1 MICSKCNNEV
11 RPDAKFC
18 DNCGAPVLPLPPP
31 APIELSCLV
40 CGEKIEPGA
49 PFCTKCGMPS
59 VASQTDM
66 TLVLPKKPV
75 PKPEGETDSGA
86 ASEFPTLQ
94 PSDEVT
100 LGVSEEWQNTLNA
113 GDKRSTEPTPAKL
126 IPLGE
131 VTEAYVPRPVV
142 PMSVNASSEETI
154 MVLDTPPAKP
164 GRSAEASKPEGSRSA
179 KATASKP
186 HKSSRSSAERERQKK
201 HSGKKPVKAGNNT
214 VLIGGIAAVVI
225 VVLAAAVAA
234 SWWFKPHRSRKPVEV
249 PAAVSAPAP
258 APGPVAAVSP
268 PAPVAPPPV
277 APPPVQA
284 PIVPAETA
292 AASQP
297 AELPTSDLKTASRP
311 ALIVAPSVSSGTE
324 ASQNADKAAK
334 SEKSETAESAKPV
347 SSAKSSRKQT
357 KAAPKSN
364 QEDNYLRQ
372 IHRQLD
378 RQ

>member
-18 DNCGAPVLPLPPP
+18 DNCGAPVLSLPPP

-40 CGEKIEPGA
+40 CGEKIVPGA

-100 LGVSEEWQNTLNA
+100 LGVSEEWQSTLNA

-142 PMSVNASSEETI
+142 PRSVNASSEETI

-164 GRSAEASKPEGSRSA
+164 ARSAEAPKPEGRRSA
-179 KATASKP
+179 AVASKP
-186 HKSSRSSAERERQKK
+186 HKSSRSSAERERQKR
-201 HSGKKPVKAGNNT
+201 HSGKMPVKTGNNA

-234 SWWFKPHRSRKPVEV
+234 SWWFKPHRSSKPVEV
-249 PAAVSAPAP
+249 PATVSAPAS
-258 APGPVAAVSP
+258 APVTAVSP
-268 PAPVAPPPV
+268 PAPVASPQV
-277 APPPVQA
+277 AQPPVQA

-297 AELPTSDLKTASRP
+297 AEPPTSDLKTTSRP

-324 ASQNADKAAK
+324 ASQDADKAAK

>member
-18 DNCGAPVLPLPPP
+18 DNCGAPVPPLPPP
-31 APIELSCLV
+31 APIDLSCLV

-59 VASQTDM
+59 VASQSDM
-66 TLVLPKKPV
+66 TLILPKKPA
-75 PKPEGETDSGA
+75 PKLEEKTDSGA

-100 LGVSEEWQNTLNA
+100 LGVAEEWQSTLNA
-113 GDKRSTEPTPAKL
+113 GDQRPSVPTSAKP
-126 IPLGE
+126 IPQGE
-131 VTEAYVPRPVV
+131 VTEAYVPPRPVV
-142 PMSVNASSEETI
+142 PRSVGASSDETI

-164 GRSAEASKPEGSRSA
+164 ARSVETARPEEGRPA
-179 KATASKP
+179 KATASRP

-201 HSGKKPVKAGNNT
+201 HSGKTPVKAGNNT
-214 VLIGGIAAVVI
+214 VLIGGIAAAVI
-225 VVLAAAVAA
+225 VLLAAMAVT
-234 SWWFKPHRSRKPVEV
+234 WWFRPHRSRKPVEAPV
-249 PAAVSAPAP
+249 AVSAPAP
-258 APGPVAAVSP
+258 APVAAVSP
-268 PAPVAPPPV
+268 PAPVASSPV
-277 APPPVQA
+277 APPLVQA

-297 AELPTSDLKTASRP
+297 AEPPTSDLKTVSRP
-311 ALIVAPSVSSGTE
+311 ALIVAPSVSSGAE
-324 ASQNADKAAK
+324 ASQDADKTAKTEK
-334 SEKSETAESAKPV
+334 SEKVESAKPA

-364 QEDNYLRQ
+364 QEDDYLRQ

>member
-1 MICSKCNNEV
+1 MICAKCNNEV

-18 DNCGAPVLPLPPP
+18 DNCGAPVPPPPPPP

-59 VASQTDM
+59 VASQSDM
-66 TLVLPKKPV
+66 TLILPKKPV
-75 PKPEGETDSGA
+75 PKPEVGMGSGA

-100 LGVSEEWQNTLNA
+100 LGVAEEWQSTLNA
-113 GDKRSTEPTPAKL
+113 GDKPPIVPTPAKP
-126 IPLGE
+126 ISLGE
-131 VTEAYVPRPVV
+131 VTEAYVPHRPVV
-142 PMSVNASSEETI
+142 PRSVGASSEETI

-164 GRSAEASKPEGSRSA
+164 ARSAEVSKPEGSRPA
-179 KATASKP
+179 KAAVSKP
-186 HKSSRSSAERERQKK
+186 HKSSRSSDERERQKR
-201 HSGKKPVKAGNNT
+201 HSGKKPVKTGNNT

-225 VVLAAAVAA
+225 VVLAAVAA
-234 SWWFKPHRSRKPVEV
+234 SWWFKPHRSSKPVEV
-249 PAAVSAPAP
+249 PAAVSAPLP
-258 APGPVAAVSP
+258 APVAAVSP
-268 PAPVAPPPV
+268 PAPVASSPVVPPP
-277 APPPVQA
+277 AQA
-284 PIVPAETA
+284 PIEEAA

-297 AELPTSDLKTASRP
+297 AEPPSSDLKTASRP
-311 ALIVAPSVSSGTE
+311 ALIVAPSVSSGAE
-324 ASQNADKAAK
+324 ASQDTDKTAK
-334 SEKSETAESAKPV
+334 TEKTEKTEKVESAKPV

-357 KAAPKSN
+357 KAAPKSD